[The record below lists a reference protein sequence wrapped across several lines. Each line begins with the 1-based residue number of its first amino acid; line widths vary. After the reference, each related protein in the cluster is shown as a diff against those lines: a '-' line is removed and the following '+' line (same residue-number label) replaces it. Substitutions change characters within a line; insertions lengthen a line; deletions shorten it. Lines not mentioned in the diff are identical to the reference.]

1 MSSIEPNWLSLL
13 WFTLFAAIC
22 GISLLIV
29 TGMFPLGHDPEGR
42 RRSGLTVLLVLGNA
56 ALLLAL
62 AIGTGIYGY
71 NELRWSSLVAVTGLI
86 ILFAP
91 GLFEE
96 WRWPI
101 GGIRTQLAVL
111 VGVQA
116 LALVTLS
123 QIGGTVLPFAS

>member
-13 WFTLFAAIC
+13 WFTAFAATC

-42 RRSGLTVLLVLGNA
+42 RRSSFTVLLILGNA
-56 ALLLAL
+56 ALLAAL

-71 NELRWSSLVAVTGLI
+71 SELRWSSFVAVSGLI
-86 ILFAP
+86 FLFAP

-101 GGIRTQLAVL
+101 GGVKTQLAVL
-111 VGVQA
+111 VGVQVLA
-116 LALVTLS
+116 LAVLS
-123 QIGGTVLPFAS
+123 QIGGTVLPFVS